1 MKIKYIHNLEYSY
14 EESVQLGEH
23 RLCIKPRS
31 HGFQRLIN
39 FNLNISP
46 NPKIL
51 YPLLAASGE
60 EINRITFEGY
70 TDSLSIKAISEV
82 ETLKHPCIL
91 DGIKERDLT
100 LPFCRSII
108 NRDLQGALEGW
119 MPNGQHDPSAVELA
133 QESLAGSSNN
143 ALSFTFQLIE
153 IIQDRVKYTKR
164 HTGPAWPASR
174 TLRER
179 VGSCRD
185 LAMLMVESC
194 RSVGIPSRFVSG
206 YHFEDPLPK
215 EFELHAWAE
224 LYIPGAGWRGF
235 DPSGKGLIDERYLTL
250 VSSSKSN
257 LTAVITGNFRGKT
270 NLKNNL
276 TWEIK
281 PLEICNY
288 LSLLIFKMILK
299 DI

>member
-82 ETLKHPCIL
+82 ETFKHPCIL
-91 DGIKERDLT
+91 DGVKERDLT
-100 LPFCRSII
+100 LPFCRSVI

-281 PLEICNY
+281 PLEICN
-288 LSLLIFKMILK
+288 
-299 DI
+299 

>member
-1 MKIKYIHNLEYSY
+1 MKIKYLHNLEYSY

-39 FNLNISP
+39 FDLNISP
-46 NPKIL
+46 KPKIL

-70 TDSLSIKAISEV
+70 ANSLIIKAVSEV
-82 ETLKHPCIL
+82 ETLKQPEIN
-91 DGIKERDLT
+91 DGIRERDLT

-119 MPNGQHDPSAVELA
+119 MPNGQHDPAAVELA
-133 QESLAGSSNN
+133 QEALAGSSNN

-164 HTGPAWPASR
+164 HIGPAWPASR

-185 LAMLMVESC
+185 LAMLMVEAC
-194 RSVGIPSRFVSG
+194 RSMGIPSRFVSG
-206 YHFEDPLPK
+206 YHFENPLQN
-215 EFELHAWAE
+215 EIDLHAWAE

-257 LTAVITGNFRGKT
+257 LTAVITGNFRGRT

-276 TWEIK
+276 SWEIR
-281 PLEICNY
+281 PLEINH
-288 LSLLIFKMILK
+288 
-299 DI
+299 

>member
-91 DGIKERDLT
+91 DGVKERDLT

-174 TLRER
+174 TL
-179 VGSCRD
+179 
-185 LAMLMVESC
+185 LAVECILRLMPKNS
-194 RSVGIPSRFVSG
+194 GI
-206 YHFEDPLPK
+206 
-215 EFELHAWAE
+215 
-224 LYIPGAGWRGF
+224 
-235 DPSGKGLIDERYLTL
+235 
-250 VSSSKSN
+250 N
-257 LTAVITGNFRGKT
+257 
-270 NLKNNL
+270 
-276 TWEIK
+276 
-281 PLEICNY
+281 
-288 LSLLIFKMILK
+288 
-299 DI
+299 

>member
-1 MKIKYIHNLEYSY
+1 MKIKYIHKLEYSY

-39 FNLNISP
+39 FDLNISP
-46 NPKIL
+46 KPKIL

-70 TDSLSIKAISEV
+70 ANSLSIKAVSEV
-82 ETLKHPCIL
+82 ETLKHPDIF
-91 DGIKERDLT
+91 DGVKQRDLT
-100 LPFCRSII
+100 LPFCRSFI

-133 QESLAGSSNN
+133 QEALAGSSNN

-164 HTGPAWPASR
+164 HSGPAWPASR

-185 LAMLMVESC
+185 LAMLMVEAC

-206 YHFEDPLPK
+206 YHFEDPLPN
-215 EFELHAWAE
+215 EFDLHAWAE

-257 LTAVITGNFRGKT
+257 LTAVITGNFVGRK
-270 NLKNNL
+270 NLENNFS
-276 TWEIK
+276 WEIK
-281 PLEICNY
+281 PLAIHN
-288 LSLLIFKMILK
+288 
-299 DI
+299 

>member
-1 MKIKYIHNLEYSY
+1 MKIKYIHNLKYSY
-14 EESVQLGEH
+14 EEPVQLGDH

-31 HGFQRLIN
+31 NGFQRLIN
-39 FNLNISP
+39 FEL
-46 NPKIL
+46 KITPEPEII
-51 YPLLAASGE
+51 YPLISSSGE
-60 EINRITFEGY
+60 EIHRLRFQGITNKLLIE
-70 TDSLSIKAISEV
+70 SVSEV
-82 ETLKHPCIL
+82 ESYKHPNII
-91 DGIKERDLT
+91 DGVKNKDLT

-133 QESLAGSSNN
+133 QEALAGSINN
-143 ALSFTFQLIE
+143 ALSFTYHLIE

-174 TLRER
+174 TLKER

-185 LAMLMVESC
+185 LAMLMVEAC

-206 YHFEDPLPK
+206 YNFEEPMLSEYD
-215 EFELHAWAE
+215 LHAWAE
-224 LYIPGAGWRGF
+224 LYMPGAGWRGF

-257 LTAVITGNFRGKT
+257 LTSVVTGNFIGKA
-270 NLKNNL
+270 NLENNL
-276 TWEIK
+276 SWEIK
-281 PLEICNY
+281 PLEIHN
-288 LSLLIFKMILK
+288 
-299 DI
+299 

>member
-1 MKIKYIHNLEYSY
+1 MYKR
-14 EESVQLGEH
+14 Q
-23 RLCIKPRS
+23 
-31 HGFQRLIN
+31 
-39 FNLNISP
+39 P
-46 NPKIL
+46 NPKII

-82 ETLKHPCIL
+82 ETLKHPSIL
-91 DGIKERDLT
+91 EGVKERDLT

-276 TWEIK
+276 KWEIK
-281 PLEICNY
+281 PLEICN
-288 LSLLIFKMILK
+288 
-299 DI
+299 

>member
-1 MKIKYIHNLEYSY
+1 MCIRDSLEYSY

-70 TDSLSIKAISEV
+70 TDALSIKAISEV

-185 LAMLMVESC
+185 LAMLMVEAC

-257 LTAVITGNFRGKT
+257 LTAVITGNFKGKT

-281 PLEICNY
+281 PLEICN
-288 LSLLIFKMILK
+288 
-299 DI
+299 

>member
-91 DGIKERDLT
+91 DGVKERDLT

-281 PLEICNY
+281 PLEICY
-288 LSLLIFKMILK
+288 
-299 DI
+299 

>member
-39 FNLNISP
+39 FDLNISP

-70 TDSLSIKAISEV
+70 TNNLSIKAVSEV
-82 ETLKHPCIL
+82 ETLKHPDIF
-91 DGIKERDLT
+91 DGVKERDLT

-133 QESLAGSSNN
+133 QEALAGSSNN
-143 ALSFTFQLIE
+143 ALSFIYQLIE

-185 LAMLMVESC
+185 LAMLMVEAC

-206 YHFEDPLPK
+206 YHFEDPLPN
-215 EFELHAWAE
+215 EFDLHAWAE

-257 LTAVITGNFRGKT
+257 LTAVITGNFRGRT

-276 TWEIK
+276 SWEIK
-281 PLEICNY
+281 PLQINN
-288 LSLLIFKMILK
+288 
-299 DI
+299 

>member
-39 FNLNISP
+39 FDLNISP

-70 TDSLSIKAISEV
+70 TNNLSIKAVSEV
-82 ETLKHPCIL
+82 ETLKHPDIF
-91 DGIKERDLT
+91 DGVKERDLT

-133 QESLAGSSNN
+133 QEALAGSSNN
-143 ALSFTFQLIE
+143 ALSFTYQLIE

-185 LAMLMVESC
+185 LTMLMVEAC

-206 YHFEDPLPK
+206 YHFEDPLPN
-215 EFELHAWAE
+215 EFDLHAWAE

-257 LTAVITGNFRGKT
+257 LTAVITGNFRGRT

-276 TWEIK
+276 SWEIK
-281 PLEICNY
+281 PLQINN
-288 LSLLIFKMILK
+288 
-299 DI
+299 

>member
-14 EESVQLGEH
+14 EDSVQLGEH

-82 ETLKHPCIL
+82 ETFKHPCIL
-91 DGIKERDLT
+91 DGVKERDLT

-143 ALSFTFQLIE
+143 ALSFIFQLIE

-270 NLKNNL
+270 NLKNSL

-281 PLEICNY
+281 PLEICN
-288 LSLLIFKMILK
+288 
-299 DI
+299 

>member
-91 DGIKERDLT
+91 DGVKERDLT

-133 QESLAGSSNN
+133 QESLAGCSNN
-143 ALSFTFQLIE
+143 AISFTFQLIE

-276 TWEIK
+276 KWEIK
-281 PLEICNY
+281 PLEICN
-288 LSLLIFKMILK
+288 
-299 DI
+299 

>member
-91 DGIKERDLT
+91 DGVKERDLT

-276 TWEIK
+276 KWEIK
-281 PLEICNY
+281 PLEIRN
-288 LSLLIFKMILK
+288 
-299 DI
+299 

>member
-1 MKIKYIHNLEYSY
+1 MKIKYTHKLEYSY
-14 EESVQLGEH
+14 EESIQLGEH

-39 FNLNISP
+39 FNLDISP
-46 NPKIL
+46 NPTIL

-60 EINRITFEGY
+60 EINRITFDGY
-70 TDSLSIKAISEV
+70 TNSLIINAVSEV
-82 ETLKHPCIL
+82 ETLKHPDIL
-91 DGIKERDLT
+91 DGVKERDLT

-133 QESLAGSSNN
+133 QEALAGSGNN

-185 LAMLMVESC
+185 LAMLMVEAC

-215 EFELHAWAE
+215 EFDLHAWAE

-257 LTAVITGNFRGKT
+257 LTAVITGNFRGRT

-276 TWEIK
+276 SWEIK
-281 PLEICNY
+281 PLEICN
-288 LSLLIFKMILK
+288 
-299 DI
+299 

>member
-60 EINRITFEGY
+60 EINRITFEGF
-70 TDSLSIKAISEV
+70 TNNLSIKAISEV
-82 ETLKHPCIL
+82 ETLKHPDIFDCV
-91 DGIKERDLT
+91 KERDLT

-133 QESLAGSSNN
+133 QEALAGSSNN
-143 ALSFTFQLIE
+143 ALSFTYQLIE

-185 LAMLMVESC
+185 LAMLMVEAC

-206 YHFEDPLPK
+206 YHFEDPLPN
-215 EFELHAWAE
+215 EFDLHAWTE

-257 LTAVITGNFRGKT
+257 LTAVITGNFKGRT

-276 TWEIK
+276 SWEIK
-281 PLEICNY
+281 PLQIT
-288 LSLLIFKMILK
+288 K
-299 DI
+299 

>member
-14 EESVQLGEH
+14 EESVQLGDH

-70 TDSLSIKAISEV
+70 TDSLSIKSISEV

-91 DGIKERDLT
+91 DGVKERDLT

-281 PLEICNY
+281 PLEICN
-288 LSLLIFKMILK
+288 
-299 DI
+299 

>member
-39 FNLNISP
+39 FDLNISP

-70 TDSLSIKAISEV
+70 TNNLSIKAVSEV
-82 ETLKHPCIL
+82 ETLKHPDIF
-91 DGIKERDLT
+91 DGVKERDLT

-133 QESLAGSSNN
+133 QEALAGSSNN
-143 ALSFTFQLIE
+143 ALSFIYQLIE

-185 LAMLMVESC
+185 LAMLMVEAC

-206 YHFEDPLPK
+206 YHFEDPLPN
-215 EFELHAWAE
+215 EFDLHAWAE

-257 LTAVITGNFRGKT
+257 LTAVITGNFRGRT

-276 TWEIK
+276 SWEIK
-281 PLEICNY
+281 PLQI
-288 LSLLIFKMILK
+288 LSLIHI
-299 DI
+299 

>member
-1 MKIKYIHNLEYSY
+1 MKIKYIHKLEYSY

-31 HGFQRLIN
+31 HGFQRLLN
-39 FNLNISP
+39 FDLNISP

-60 EINRITFEGY
+60 EINRISFEGY
-70 TDSLSIKAISEV
+70 TNNLSIKAISEV
-82 ETLKHPCIL
+82 ETLKHPDIF

-119 MPNGQHDPSAVELA
+119 MPNGQHDHSAVELA
-133 QESLAGSSNN
+133 QEALAGSNNN
-143 ALSFTFQLIE
+143 ALSFTYQLIE

-185 LAMLMVESC
+185 LAMLMVEAC

-206 YHFEDPLPK
+206 YHFEDPLPN
-215 EFELHAWAE
+215 EYDLHAWAE

-257 LTAVITGNFRGKT
+257 LTAVITGNFRGRT
-270 NLKNNL
+270 NIKNNL
-276 TWEIK
+276 SWEIK
-281 PLEICNY
+281 PLEINN
-288 LSLLIFKMILK
+288 
-299 DI
+299 

>member
-82 ETLKHPCIL
+82 ETFKHPCIL
-91 DGIKERDLT
+91 NGVKERDLT

-206 YHFEDPLPK
+206 YHFEDPIPK

-281 PLEICNY
+281 PLEICN
-288 LSLLIFKMILK
+288 
-299 DI
+299 

>member
-91 DGIKERDLT
+91 DGVKERDLT

-185 LAMLMVESC
+185 LAMLMVEAC

-206 YHFEDPLPK
+206 YHFEEPLPN
-215 EFELHAWAE
+215 EYDLHAWAE

-235 DPSGKGLIDERYLTL
+235 DPSGKGLIDDRYLTL

-257 LTAVITGNFRGKT
+257 LTAVITGNFRGRT
-270 NLKNNL
+270 NIKNNL

-281 PLEICNY
+281 PLEINN
-288 LSLLIFKMILK
+288 
-299 DI
+299 

>member
-82 ETLKHPCIL
+82 ETFKHPCIL
-91 DGIKERDLT
+91 DGVKERDLT

-235 DPSGKGLIDERYLTL
+235 DPSGKGLIDERYLAL

-281 PLEICNY
+281 PLEICN
-288 LSLLIFKMILK
+288 
-299 DI
+299 

>member
-1 MKIKYIHNLEYSY
+1 MKIRYIHNLEYSY

-39 FNLNISP
+39 FDLNISP

-70 TDSLSIKAISEV
+70 TNNLSIKAVREV
-82 ETLKHPCIL
+82 ETLKHPDIF
-91 DGIKERDLT
+91 DGVKERDLT

-133 QESLAGSSNN
+133 QEALAGSSNN

-185 LAMLMVESC
+185 LAMLMVEAC
-194 RSVGIPSRFVSG
+194 RSMGIPSRFVSG
-206 YHFEDPLPK
+206 YHFENPLPNQLD
-215 EFELHAWAE
+215 LHAWAE

-257 LTAVITGNFRGKT
+257 LTSVITGNFRGRT

-276 TWEIK
+276 SWEIK
-281 PLEICNY
+281 PLKINN
-288 LSLLIFKMILK
+288 
-299 DI
+299 

>member
-91 DGIKERDLT
+91 DGVKERDLT

-206 YHFEDPLPK
+206 YHFEDPLQK

-281 PLEICNY
+281 PLEICN
-288 LSLLIFKMILK
+288 
-299 DI
+299 

>member
-1 MKIKYIHNLEYSY
+1 MKIKYIHKLEYTY
-14 EESVQLGEH
+14 EESVQLGGH

-51 YPLLAASGE
+51 YPLIAASGE

-70 TDSLSIKAISEV
+70 TNCLSIKAISEV

-91 DGIKERDLT
+91 DGVKGRDLT

-119 MPNGQHDPSAVELA
+119 MPNGQHDPSAIDLA

-174 TLRER
+174 TLKER

-185 LAMLMVESC
+185 LAMLMVEAC

-215 EFELHAWAE
+215 EYELHAWAE

-250 VSSSKSN
+250 VSSSKSE
-257 LTAVITGNFRGKT
+257 LTAVITGDFRGKT

-281 PLEICNY
+281 PL
-288 LSLLIFKMILK
+288 
-299 DI
+299 DISN

>member
-14 EESVQLGEH
+14 EDSVQLGEH

-60 EINRITFEGY
+60 EINRVTFEGY
-70 TDSLSIKAISEV
+70 TNNLSIKATSEV
-82 ETLKHPCIL
+82 ETLKHPDIVE
-91 DGIKERDLT
+91 GVRERDIT

-119 MPNGQHDPSAVELA
+119 MPNGQHDPAAVELA
-133 QESLAGSSNN
+133 QEALAGSSNT
-143 ALSFTFQLIE
+143 ALSFIFQLIE

-174 TLRER
+174 TLKER

-185 LAMLMVESC
+185 LAMLMVEAC

-206 YHFEDPLPK
+206 YHFEDPLQN
-215 EFELHAWAE
+215 EFDLHAWAE

-257 LTAVITGNFRGKT
+257 LTAVITGNFRGKI
-270 NLKNNL
+270 NLKNNFS
-276 TWEIK
+276 WEIK
-281 PLEICNY
+281 PLEI
-288 LSLLIFKMILK
+288 K
-299 DI
+299 

>member
-14 EESVQLGEH
+14 EDSVQLGEH

-39 FNLNISP
+39 FDLNISP
-46 NPKIL
+46 HPKIL

-70 TDSLSIKAISEV
+70 TNNLSIKAKSEV
-82 ETLKHPCIL
+82 ETLKHPDIL
-91 DGIKERDLT
+91 DGIKDRDLT

-133 QESLAGSSNN
+133 QEALAGSSNN
-143 ALSFTFQLIE
+143 ALSFIFQLIE

-185 LAMLMVESC
+185 LAMLMVEAC

-206 YHFEDPLPK
+206 YHFEDPLPN
-215 EFELHAWAE
+215 EFDLHAWCE

-257 LTAVITGNFRGKT
+257 LTAVITGNFIGRT

-276 TWEIK
+276 SWEIK
-281 PLEICNY
+281 PLKVNN
-288 LSLLIFKMILK
+288 
-299 DI
+299 

>member
-14 EESVQLGEH
+14 EDSVQLGEH

-60 EINRITFEGY
+60 EINRVTFEGY
-70 TDSLSIKAISEV
+70 TNNLSIKATSEV
-82 ETLKHPCIL
+82 ETLKHPDIVE
-91 DGIKERDLT
+91 GVRERDIT

-119 MPNGQHDPSAVELA
+119 MPNGQHDPAAVELA
-133 QESLAGSSNN
+133 QEALAGSSNN
-143 ALSFTFQLIE
+143 ALSFIFQLIE

-174 TLRER
+174 TLKER

-185 LAMLMVESC
+185 LAMLMVEAC

-206 YHFEDPLPK
+206 YHFEDPLQN
-215 EFELHAWAE
+215 EFDLHAWAE

-257 LTAVITGNFRGKT
+257 LTAVITGNFRGKI
-270 NLKNNL
+270 NLKNNFS
-276 TWEIK
+276 WEIK
-281 PLEICNY
+281 PLEI
-288 LSLLIFKMILK
+288 K
-299 DI
+299 

>member
-14 EESVQLGEH
+14 EESVQLGDH

-91 DGIKERDLT
+91 DGVKERDLT

-281 PLEICNY
+281 PLEICN
-288 LSLLIFKMILK
+288 
-299 DI
+299 

>member
-51 YPLLAASGE
+51 YPLIAASGE

-82 ETLKHPCIL
+82 ETFKHPCIL
-91 DGIKERDLT
+91 DGVKERDLT

-133 QESLAGSSNN
+133 QEALAGSSNN

-281 PLEICNY
+281 PLEICN
-288 LSLLIFKMILK
+288 
-299 DI
+299 